1 MATLTCANGT
11 PIYDDMEWL
20 SLYVSL
26 LLYHRGRLKHGRHF
40 TFKSFTGDSA
50 VTLVSEGVEGSLVS
64 ADRPLSAHGPWLQV
78 WVDPQHTDKMLA
90 DIEETLAK
98 KKNVSYY
105 SIVYL
110 TPLLQLM
117 HC

>member
-1 MATLTCANGT
+1 MTM
-11 PIYDDMEWL
+11 IYIPWCF
-20 SLYVSL
+20 
-26 LLYHRGRLKHGRHF
+26 RGRLKHGRHF

-78 WVDPQHTDKMLA
+78 WVNPQHTDNIMA
-90 DIEETLAK
+90 DIEATLA

-105 SIVYL
+105 WPYYIL
-110 TPLLQLM
+110 
-117 HC
+117 